1 MRPYYQTYNEDI
13 LPLIPPGAKVIL
25 ELGCAAGALAQAY
38 KRINPAVQWFGVE
51 QNQEAAESARSYMAD
66 VWHQD
71 IENLDAFNKWISPDD
86 GMGNK
91 IDVLICGDILEHL
104 KDPWRVL
111 KFVADYIRGGAQ
123 IIACIPNVQHYR
135 VIMALL
141 RGEWVYADDG
151 LLDRTHLRFFDLD
164 GIKQLFEQAGLEIF
178 EIRGRHYGNEHH
190 TRFMQL
196 FKHSLSDQ
204 EWETLNQRSSAYQYI
219 VRAVKPPCE
228 IVPLRI
234 NDHPGE
240 GCCERPRLSEPLQFI
255 RTIPGVRLTSENPH
269 ITIVQRDFQG
279 TYPPENESGVI
290 VAEWDDD
297 PRALPGMVASNFHGI
312 RAAHAVMCST
322 EYLADVIRQWNPH
335 VFVFSNH
342 LANLPPPRKTRTGPV
357 SIFCGWQN
365 REDDWAPII
374 EPLNRVLA
382 DHPEVSIQVIHDR
395 KFFDA
400 LKSKAKRFAP
410 FCSYPVYRE
419 ILRSCDIAIL
429 PLEDTPFNRC
439 KSDIKFLECA
449 AEGVA
454 TLMSDIAWETV
465 MQASCVYTLRRETK
479 LHIRACVY
487 DSQISFNT
495 ALELLITEPDQR
507 KKNIDLCHD
516 YVSNTRLLSHHYR
529 DRYDWFLGLLSRKEQ
544 LDRERDERLA
554 VISHSTQKPS
564 HTAPLEIVP

>member
-13 LPLIPPGAKVIL
+13 LTLIPPDAKVVL
-25 ELGCAAGALAQAY
+25 ELGCSSGTLAQAY
-38 KRINPAVQWFGVE
+38 MRINPSVKWFGIE
-51 QNQEAAESARSYMAD
+51 KDLEAAKTAGRHIK
-66 VWHQD
+66 VWCYDLHD
-71 IENLDAFNKWISPDD
+71 LEDMTEINLELPNPP
-86 GMGNK
+86 
-91 IDVLICGDILEHL
+91 DVLICGDILEHL
-104 KDPWRVL
+104 ENPWQIL
-111 KFVADYIRGGAQ
+111 KNVASHLQDGAQ
-123 IIACIPNVQHYR
+123 IIASIPNVQHYR

-141 RGEWVYADDG
+141 RGEWVYDDDG

-164 GIKQLFEQAGLEIF
+164 GIKQLFDQAGLEIF
-178 EIRGRHYGNEHH
+178 EIRGRPYGNEHH

-219 VRAVKPPCE
+219 VRAVKPPCK
-228 IVPLRI
+228 IIPLRI

-255 RTIPGVRLTSENPH
+255 RTIPGVRLTSEDPH

-279 TYPPENESGVI
+279 AYPHESEHGIVI
-290 VAEWDDD
+290 AEWDDD
-297 PRALPGMVASNFHGI
+297 PRAFPVVVASNFHAI

-335 VFVFSNH
+335 VFVFANH
-342 LANLPPPRKTRTGPV
+342 LADLPPPRKTRTGPV

-382 DHPEVSIQVIHDR
+382 DHPEVSVQVIHDR

-400 LKSKAKRFAP
+400 LETKAKRFAP

-429 PLEDTPFNRC
+429 PLEDTRFNRC

-454 TLMSDIAWETV
+454 TLMSPIAWETV
-465 MQASCVYTLRRETK
+465 KQQSYIHTLDRGEK
-479 LHIRACVY
+479 LHIRTCVY
-487 DSQISFNT
+487 DSPISFKT
-495 ALELLITEPDQR
+495 SLESLIEEPDQR
-507 KKNIDLCHD
+507 TKNVDLCYD
-516 YVSNTRLLSHHYR
+516 YVAKNRLLKQYYR
-529 DRYDWFLGLLSRKEQ
+529 SRYDGFLLLLSQKEL
-544 LDRERDERLA
+544 LDRARDERLA
-554 VISHSTQKPS
+554 AASRSTRESS
-564 HTAPLEIVP
+564 HTAPLETAP